1 MTSAVALSLTLD
13 VREISVVLLDPNA
26 AKILEDAVTAPNIV
40 FRRPMVKVVV
50 APMEKS
56 AVAIQGVGV
65 SARIQGIRHARTT
78 ISAAVSLNINF
89 WPILT

>member
-13 VREISVVLLDPNA
+13 VREIPVVLLDPNA
-26 AKILEDAVTAPNIV
+26 AKVEDAVTAPNIV

-56 AVAIQGVGV
+56 AVAIQRVGV
-65 SARIQGIRHARTT
+65 QAPTHTRPSP
-78 ISAAVSLNINF
+78 L
-89 WPILT
+89 P